1 MRGLPTPEKDGLGR
15 VLTPPLYGPPERLED
30 ARAKVADREGVA
42 QAHMD
47 GEDQREMMKPGGRSP
62 DRENGEVF
70 AKVNVHHIGPQGED
84 GGDDLRLESVELAKA
99 PQGESHSYH
108 AGVLAEALEIRRNRR
123 ARGEHRLD
131 NAAPV
136 ERPGELGG
144 VVLHP
149 PYGVELYAPA
159 DERRRGWLEHR
170 AEPETLIRLRSALL
184 LISQESPEESL
195 AKIGQRLLLH
205 TTLISLLAGRNGDV

>member
-1 MRGLPTPEKDGLGR
+1 MEARRDDQDGLGR

-84 GGDDLRLESVELAKA
+84 GGDDRRVVSTVWTTPRRSSARVSSAVWFCIPPMGSNFTPLPTS
-99 PQGESHSYH
+99 
-108 AGVLAEALEIRRNRR
+108 AE
-123 ARGEHRLD
+123 
-131 NAAPV
+131 
-136 ERPGELGG
+136 GG
-144 VVLHP
+144 GSNTEQSLSTPSRV
-149 PYGVELYAPA
+149 
-159 DERRRGWLEHR
+159 
-170 AEPETLIRLRSALL
+170 RSLP
-184 LISQESPEESL
+184 LISQEPPEEPL
-195 AKIGQRLLLH
+195 AANADRTPLH
-205 TTLISLLAGRNGDV
+205 TTLIVPSRAAGEMRG